1 MVIVD
6 RAVGWVDRRQRSFTP
21 AAFAVGVLK
30 KYGDD
35 RGGSLSA
42 LVTFYGFLAVFPLL
56 LLFVTVVG
64 MIVGPNSPTEKAIV
78 DSALN
83 QFPVIGTHL
92 DQNIHALSRGN
103 PLAFVA
109 SAVGLLWG
117 SLGITNSIQLAS
129 ARMWG
134 VPRNQEPGLWLR
146 VLRSLM
152 LLGVMGASVVL
163 SSVLAGVSTI
173 GHSLSGGAQAL
184 LQAPTLAGAA
194 ALNVGAY
201 FVALHILSPP
211 GTPRRRLL
219 PGTAFGGLTW
229 TGLQLFGGYLIAH
242 QLHRATVLYGFFAIV
257 LGLVFWLNL
266 GSQLFLY
273 STEINVVLLRHLWP
287 RSLVESAPGGRDEDV
302 GVRGEGR
309 GGAGGERPDGA
320 GGDGEDRSGAPSGRR
335 RAGPPA

>member
-1 MVIVD
+1 MQIVD
-6 RAVGWVDRRQRSFTP
+6 RAVGWVDRRQRAFTP
-21 AAFAVGVLK
+21 AAFVVGVIK

-64 MIVGPNSPTEKAIV
+64 MIVGPSSPTEKAIV
-78 DSALN
+78 ASALS

-92 DQNIHALSRGN
+92 DENIHALSRGN
-103 PLAFVA
+103 PLAFVV

-117 SLGITNSIQLAS
+117 SLGITNSVQQAS

-134 VPRNQEPGLWLR
+134 VPRSQEPGLWAR

-173 GHSLSGGAQAL
+173 GHSLSGGQQAL
-184 LQAPTLAGAA
+184 LQGLTLAGAA
-194 ALNVGAY
+194 ALNVAAY
-201 FVALHILSPP
+201 FVALRILAPP
-211 GTPRRRLL
+211 GTPARRLL
-219 PGTAFGGLTW
+219 PGTAFGGLAW
-229 TGLQLFGGYLIAH
+229 TALQAAGGYLIGH

-273 STEINVVLLRHLWP
+273 STEVNVVLSRRLWP
-287 RSLVESAPGGRDEDV
+287 RSLVGDAAGDAAGKDGDGGGGRDGDARTEVRV
-302 GVRGEGR
+302 GEHGTD
-309 GGAGGERPDGA
+309 AAADL
-320 GGDGEDRSGAPSGRR
+320 RS
-335 RAGPPA
+335 AGPPA